1 MADRYWVNTGAQVD
15 WGSTTGCSGTTCWST
30 TSGGPPGASVPG
42 NGDAAIFDGNG
53 TGDCRVLFAV
63 SVLTSLSL
71 VSGYTGTLRNL
82 AALVTESFACAS
94 GATFTADAFVTI
106 RGNFTNNGTINGASE
121 IVPQWLSNSSY
132 SLSGSGTFGCALRF
146 SSATSDAV
154 LNIGSDIDI
163 TSDVTM
169 QASVSGRA
177 LTVSNTGNYNISV
190 GGDIA
195 TDKGTGGTVTWT
207 KGTGTIT
214 LSGSA
219 DQDIDFDGESVEDIV
234 IDKTAGT
241 VTLTGGVVTDS
252 LTLTSGTLDC
262 GSQTLETVG
271 NFTMAAG
278 TTVTET

>member
-1 MADRYWVNTGAQVD
+1 
-15 WGSTTGCSGTTCWST
+15 
-30 TSGGPPGASVPG
+30 
-42 NGDAAIFDGNG
+42 
-53 TGDCRVLFAV
+53 
-63 SVLTSLSL
+63 
-71 VSGYTGTLRNL
+71 
-82 AALVTESFACAS
+82 
-94 GATFTADAFVTI
+94 
-106 RGNFTNNGTINGASE
+106 
-121 IVPQWLSNSSY
+121 
-132 SLSGSGTFGCALRF
+132 
-146 SSATSDAV
+146 
-154 LNIGSDIDI
+154 
-163 TSDVTM
+163 M

-195 TDKGTGGTVTWT
+195 IDKGTGGTVTWT